1 MNEDVLKA
9 LLALGQDAAQEHLKT
24 ALKGADLPP
33 TVSGLVLAA
42 ASEATN
48 RAVAAIVHAIE
59 PSHVVL
65 KSAGTATLRVDW
77 GEQ

>member
-1 MNEDVLKA
+1 MNEDILKA

-24 ALKGADLPP
+24 ALRGTDLPP
-33 TVSGLVLAA
+33 AVSGLVLAA
-42 ASEATN
+42 ASEAAN

-59 PSHVVL
+59 PSRVVL

-77 GEQ
+77 GKQ